1 MVPGYLL
8 CHPVLIWIGDRSYS
22 WYLWHWPVLMLGF
35 SCGMQSSFTKTI
47 GLVALSMLLAIF
59 SYRWVELPFWKGGL
73 SRVAPTRTILLSI
86 LAIST
91 VLAATLHFLNYLSED
106 QRKSIVPIFSGHRSD
121 LPTIYAH
128 GCDSWATNS
137 DIKPCIIGNAN
148 AKKTVV
154 LIGDSI
160 GAQWV
165 SLFPAIF
172 NSPEWRTIVLTKSAC
187 AMVDE
192 EYFYSGIGKIY
203 TICTEWRNK
212 SLKYLSS
219 LRPDI
224 IFVGSAATYEFSE
237 SQWIGGSSRVLADLS
252 SVAGH
257 VIVVAGTP
265 SLSFNGPGC
274 LERHTNSVTKS
285 DMCRESL
292 LTTQAEDVARYLQI
306 AIQKF
311 SNVHLLN
318 LNDLVCPGGVCSA
331 QTPTGLV
338 VFRDSQHLTNTFV
351 RAQVWVVAK
360 RIEKLGLV
368 DNMQH

>member
-1 MVPGYLL
+1 
-8 CHPVLIWIGDRSYS
+8 
-22 WYLWHWPVLMLGF
+22 
-35 SCGMQSSFTKTI
+35 
-47 GLVALSMLLAIF
+47 
-59 SYRWVELPFWKGGL
+59 
-73 SRVAPTRTILLSI
+73 
-86 LAIST
+86 
-91 VLAATLHFLNYLSED
+91 
-106 QRKSIVPIFSGHRSD
+106 
-121 LPTIYAH
+121 
-128 GCDSWATNS
+128 
-137 DIKPCIIGNAN
+137 
-148 AKKTVV
+148 
-154 LIGDSI
+154 
-160 GAQWV
+160 
-165 SLFPAIF
+165 
-172 NSPEWRTIVLTKSAC
+172 
-187 AMVDE
+187 MVDE